1 MREAGTTFN
10 AEFSDTLKQPTSP
23 QKLCVPQRGL
33 GLAARY
39 HRIAIT
45 IFHGL
50 INLSNIKGRKST
62 FQGIFILGLRLH
74 EVLQLSLYR
83 NYLPFSTS
91 SSHVVPPLGK
101 SKQVVVEF
109 EK

>member
-1 MREAGTTFN
+1 MSNLKGKSSSFIIDFVKTCRLCLRSLNVDPYAVS
-10 AEFSDTLKQPTSP
+10 AQIVLVLTLQE
-23 QKLCVPQRGL
+23 V
-33 GLAARY
+33 
-39 HRIAIT
+39 
-45 IFHGL
+45 
-50 INLSNIKGRKST
+50 
-62 FQGIFILGLRLH
+62 FILGLRLH